1 MSGHGTSRLRNGV
14 AVLGLLATGC
24 SGASSSHLASVN
36 LDEAPPWPLDL
47 AAGAPNIAA
56 AGLKALP
63 NETLAVHYHTHL
75 DVVVD
80 GKQVPVPAYLGMIL
94 ANQGAK
100 LAVTAIAPLHT
111 HDATGLIH
119 IEAPR
124 PTPFR
129 LGQVFAEWG
138 LRLDER
144 CIGGLCTAA
153 GKGVRVSVNGRV
165 VPGDPAA
172 ILLAKHQQITVQYG
186 ELVGLAP
193 APSSYA
199 FPAGK

>member
-1 MSGHGTSRLRNGV
+1 MSGNGISRLCSGL

-24 SGASSSHLASVN
+24 SGGSSAPVASVS
-36 LDEAPPWPLDL
+36 LDHAPPWPLNL
-47 AAGAPNIAA
+47 AAGGPNIVA

-63 NETLAVHYHTHL
+63 NETLAVHFHAHL
-75 DVVVD
+75 DVVVE
-80 GKQVPVPAYLGMIL
+80 GTKIPVPAYLGMVL
-94 ANQGAK
+94 TKQGAK

-119 IEAPR
+119 IEAPS

-144 CIGGLCTAA
+144 CLGGLCTAA

-165 VPGDPAA
+165 VPGDPAE

-186 ELVGLAP
+186 ELTGLTPAP
-193 APSSYA
+193 ASYA
-199 FPAGK
+199 FPPGQ

>member
-1 MSGHGTSRLRNGV
+1 MSGHGTSRLRNGL
-14 AVLGLLATGC
+14 AALGLLATGC
-24 SGASSSHLASVN
+24 SGGSSSPRASVS
-36 LDEAPPWPLDL
+36 LDHAPPWPLNV
-47 AAGAPNIAA
+47 AAGGANILA

-63 NETLAVHYHTHL
+63 NETLAVHYHAHL

-80 GKQVPVPAYLGMIL
+80 GKNIPVPAYLGMVL
-94 ANQGAK
+94 TKQGGK

-119 IEAPR
+119 IEAPS

-138 LRLDER
+138 LRLDEG
-144 CIGGLCTAA
+144 CLGGLCTAA
-153 GKGVRVSVNGRV
+153 GKGVRVSVNGRF

-172 ILLAKHQQITVQYG
+172 ILLAKYQQITVQYG
-186 ELVGLAP
+186 ELASLAP

-199 FPAGK
+199 FPPGK